1 MIIALDYGPA
11 KWRRAIL
18 KKEYQGDALEERL
31 KMKIGGGWSMF
42 RALWH
47 MSRINMRPALSVGE
61 AIPMQGIPLV
71 PVCGADADAD
81 ADAAAAAVELWSL
94 SNSSLLTR
102 GIPMLL
108 NFGSCS

>member
-18 KKEYQGDALEERL
+18 KKEYQGDALEKRL

-42 RALWH
+42 LALWH

-61 AIPMQGIPLV
+61 AVPMQGVPLV
-71 PVCGADADAD
+71 PVSDADP
-81 ADAAAAAVELWSL
+81 DAASAAVELWSL
-94 SNSSLLTR
+94 SNSSLTR